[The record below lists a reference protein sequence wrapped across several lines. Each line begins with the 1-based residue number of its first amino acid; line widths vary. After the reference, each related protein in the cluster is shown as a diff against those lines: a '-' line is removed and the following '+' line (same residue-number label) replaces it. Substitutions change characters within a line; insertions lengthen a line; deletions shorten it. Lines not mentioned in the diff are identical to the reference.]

1 MGGTELG
8 WELEL
13 GQELGPEQE
22 LGLGQEPVLEPTT
35 EGTELGQAEELEP
48 ALMDG
53 TELEWGLELGQEQ
66 EQEQGREQEPEQE
79 PATDCKEE
87 GPGLAMGGSKWE

>member
-13 GQELGPEQE
+13 GQEQE
-22 LGLGQEPVLEPTT
+22 L
-35 EGTELGQAEELEP
+35 
-48 ALMDG
+48 
-53 TELEWGLELGQEQ
+53 
-66 EQEQGREQEPEQE
+66 GREQEPEQE

-87 GPGLAMGGSKWE
+87 GPGLGMGGSEWE